1 MLTLIL
7 SEVRIMIGFR
17 RTYVVPHRHSE
28 TSRNVFKVT
37 LSYMLQNTRSLSAYI
52 KVKTLLF
59 THTHTKKIEAHL
71 QQARASKA
79 TCEVPDLEKPEAGAV
94 FVTALTYIMLS
105 AGPLSLPSL

>member
-59 THTHTKKIEAHL
+59 THTHTKNRSPPPTSKSLKGNLRGPRFGEA
-71 QQARASKA
+71 
-79 TCEVPDLEKPEAGAV
+79 
-94 FVTALTYIMLS
+94 
-105 AGPLSLPSL
+105 